1 MCGVP
6 FHAAETYINKLI
18 SKGYKVA
25 ICEQLTDPKKS
36 KGLVER
42 GVIRVI
48 TPGTVIEETMLDEK
62 KDNYLLSIY
71 LQDEKIG
78 IATTD
83 VSTGLFT
90 ASEIDGEQ
98 LDSAFMDEIA
108 RIQPTE
114 IIANEA
120 LFLRKEL
127 IAPLQAKYYI
137 NCYTITRDIASAEEA
152 LKARFGARSLKEMG
166 IDQQPCTAMAASV
179 LLDYLSNTQ
188 KNTLDHINKLS
199 FIKRSQYMVLDSV
212 TRRNL
217 ELTSPLFAWGGRKNT
232 LLGLLDVTQTSMGG
246 RLLRRWIDQPLQSR
260 EAINKRL
267 DAVEELKNDMILR
280 QSVRDML
287 DKIYDIER
295 LCSKIVYGSVNA
307 RDCVALKTSIAV
319 LPDLKV
325 TLAGMQ
331 SPALTKLCKA
341 LDTLEDVCDTLERA
355 IELAPPISV
364 KEGGMIRANY
374 NEEVDRLRSIS
385 TNGKTWLAKLEAS
398 EREKTG
404 IKNLKIGYNRVFGY
418 YIEVTKSYQQ
428 LVPYNYQRKQTLTG
442 AERYITPELKQLES
456 DILGATDKCVE
467 LEYELFT
474 GIREYLSKNIER
486 LQASASAVAGIDV
499 FQTLASIASQNNY
512 CKPKINAGG
521 KLEIIDGRHPVVERT
536 VKNMFVPNNT
546 IMDDIEN
553 RLQVITGPNMA
564 GKSTYMRQVA
574 LIVLMAH
581 IGSFVPAKEANI
593 PLTDRIF
600 TRVGA
605 SDDLAAGQSTF
616 MVEMAELAHILENAT
631 QRSLLI
637 LDEIGRG
644 TSTFDG
650 LSIAWAVIEHI
661 AKHYQKGAKTLFATH
676 YHELSELEG
685 LLPGIKNYRIS
696 VKEVGDDIIF
706 LRKVVRGSADRSFG
720 IQVAQLAGIPENIIE
735 RAKEILKQLESAD
748 INKGLFHE
756 GEAQKQPLQMQ
767 LMFSDEGEILSNL
780 KNIDFDK
787 LTPIQALNMLYELH
801 LKAQA
806 LLNKEVFG

>member
-1 MCGVP
+1 
-6 FHAAETYINKLI
+6 LI

-25 ICEQLTDPKKS
+25 ICEQLTDPKKT
-36 KGLVER
+36 KGLFER

-48 TPGTVIEETMLDEK
+48 TPGTVIEDTMLDEK

-71 LQDEKIG
+71 LQDDKIG

-90 ASEIDGEQ
+90 VSEVDGGQ

-137 NCYTITRDIASAEEA
+137 YCYTIVRDMESAEEL
-152 LKARFGARSLKEMG
+152 LKARFGARSLKELG
-166 IDQQPCTAMAASV
+166 IDQQPCTAMAAAV
-179 LLDYLSNTQ
+179 LLDYLLNTQ
-188 KNTLDHINKLS
+188 KNPLEHINKLS
-199 FIKRSQYMVLDSV
+199 IIKHSQYMVLDAV

-217 ELTSPLFAWGGRKNT
+217 ELTSPLFVSGGRKNT
-232 LLGLLDVTQTSMGG
+232 LLSLLDATQTAMGG
-246 RLLRRWIDQPLQSR
+246 RLLRRWIDQPLQAR
-260 EAINKRL
+260 DAINKRL
-267 DAVEELKNDMILR
+267 DAVEELKNDIILW
-280 QSVRDML
+280 QNVRDML
-287 DKIYDIER
+287 NKIYDIER

-307 RDCVALKTSIAV
+307 RDCVALKTSLAV
-319 LPDLKV
+319 LPALK
-325 TLAGMQ
+325 TALANIH

-341 LDTLEDVCDTLERA
+341 LDTLEDVYDTLEHA
-355 IELAPPISV
+355 IEPLPPISV
-364 KEGGMIRANY
+364 KEGGIIRSKY

-385 TNGKTWLAKLEAS
+385 IDGKTWLAKLEAS

-404 IKNLKIGYNRVFGY
+404 IKNLRIGYNRVFGY

-428 LVPYNYQRKQTLTG
+428 LVPYNYQRKQTLAG
-442 AERYITPELKQLES
+442 AERYITSELKQLES
-456 DILGATDKCVE
+456 DILGATDKCIE

-474 GIREYLSKNIER
+474 AIREYLNKNITR

-499 FQTLASIASQNNY
+499 FQTLAGVASQNNY
-512 CKPKINAGG
+512 CKPKINASG

-536 VKNMFVPNNT
+536 VKNMFVPNST
-546 IMDDIEN
+546 IMDDVEN

-631 QRSLLI
+631 QQSLLI

-661 AKHYQKGAKTLFATH
+661 AEYYQKGAKTLFATH

-706 LRKVVRGSADRSFG
+706 LRKVIRGSADRSFG
-720 IQVAQLAGIPENIIE
+720 IQVAQLAGIPDRIIA
-735 RAKEILKQLESAD
+735 RAKEILNQLESAD
-748 INKGLFHE
+748 INKGLFRE
-756 GEAQKQPLQMQ
+756 GEAQPQPPKQIQ
-767 LMFSDEGEILSNL
+767 LMFTDESEILSTL
-780 KNIDFDK
+780 KDIDFDR
-787 LTPIQALNMLYELH
+787 LTPIQALNILYDLH

-806 LLNKEVFG
+806 LLNKEAFG